1 MFSDT
6 DPFAINSNGNIYYR
20 LKIYDKDGKYTYS
33 NILTINPLTGSTKF
47 RLFPNPVIGST
58 MYINIGE
65 NRIDKA
71 EIKIEDVSGR
81 LYSKYSVTSNNN
93 GRNIPIRVDKLSAG
107 VYMLKVETSN
117 KTYVQRFVVQH

>member
-1 MFSDT
+1 
-6 DPFAINSNGNIYYR
+6 
-20 LKIYDKDGKYTYS
+20 
-33 NILTINPLTGSTKF
+33 
-47 RLFPNPVIGST
+47 

-107 VYMLKVETSN
+107 VYVLKVETSK